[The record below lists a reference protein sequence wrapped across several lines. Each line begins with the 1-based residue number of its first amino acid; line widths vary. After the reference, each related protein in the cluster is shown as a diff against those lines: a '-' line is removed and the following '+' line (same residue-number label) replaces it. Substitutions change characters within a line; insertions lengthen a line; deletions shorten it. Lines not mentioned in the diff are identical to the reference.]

1 MDRKPNKK
9 RKIPF
14 QARRLVREVLSGKH
28 KTIKSA
34 GEAAG
39 YAHTDAYRALAN
51 LQGTMSEI
59 LDQAGMTDAFLA
71 QNCLKPLLHAT
82 QVKICQH
89 KGKIKDREEIA
100 DNDARLRALDIALR
114 IKGKYAPP
122 AVEQAHKH
130 AVQVLILDIPRPKR
144 DIPPPTIIEI
154 AKPAAAV
161 PGTNGNGHNGNGSNG
176 VKSNGICQ
184 TAPKKHEQGP
194 IRIRSRQSRAPA
206 RRQNQKSCPAKSWKP
221 RRTCQSQLGDTLSFN
236 RVSTDG
242 GSRSDIPRHQ
252 VRSL

>member
-39 YAHTDAYRALAN
+39 YSGTDAHRALRN

-59 LDQAGMTDAFLA
+59 LDAAGMTDAFLA
-71 QNCLKPLLHAT
+71 QNCLKPLLRAT
-82 QVKICQH
+82 TTKFFQYEGEVTDSRKV
-89 KGKIKDREEIA
+89 A

-114 IKGKYAPP
+114 IKGKYAPL

-130 AVQVLILDIPRPKR
+130 AVQVLILDVPRPKR
-144 DIPPPTIIEI
+144 DIPPPTMIEI
-154 AKPAAAV
+154 AKRELP
-161 PGTNGNGHNGNGSNG
+161 PNGNGHNGNRSNG
-176 VKSNGICQ
+176 GQSLMLSVRPVIMNHCASPVAVQRGVACHPTKPTC
-184 TAPKKHEQGP
+184 PEEQ
-194 IRIRSRQSRAPA
+194 
-206 RRQNQKSCPAKSWKP
+206 P
-221 RRTCQSQLGDTLSFN
+221 R
-236 RVSTDG
+236 
-242 GSRSDIPRHQ
+242 
-252 VRSL
+252 